1 MRNAYHY
8 LGENSIEKL
17 PYRVSVG
24 LHPWHM
30 ETENVELQLQKV
42 QNLALLTNVAA
53 IGEAGLDRA
62 IDTPIN
68 IQLQAFEAQIKIAEK
83 VHKPMIIHCV
93 RAYSDIFTLLKKYD
107 SISMCLHGYSGNAQQ
122 TEAFLKLKNVYF
134 SFGKQLWTEKT
145 AEIFKIIPIEKI
157 FLETDNTSKSIEEIY
172 LQAASLKKIK
182 EEQLLELIYLNKQKF
197 FT

>member
-24 LHPWHM
+24 LHPWHI
-30 ETENVELQLQKV
+30 ETENVELQLRKV
-42 QNLALLTNVAA
+42 QNLASLKNVAA

-68 IQLQAFEAQIKIAEK
+68 IQLQAFEAQVKIAEK

-107 SISMCLHGYSGNAQQ
+107 SISMCLHGYTGNSQQ

-145 AEIFKIIPIEKI
+145 AEIFNIIPIEKI
-157 FLETDNTSKSIEEIY
+157 FLETDNASKSIEEIY

-182 EEQLLELIYLNKQKF
+182 EDQLLELIYLNKQKF